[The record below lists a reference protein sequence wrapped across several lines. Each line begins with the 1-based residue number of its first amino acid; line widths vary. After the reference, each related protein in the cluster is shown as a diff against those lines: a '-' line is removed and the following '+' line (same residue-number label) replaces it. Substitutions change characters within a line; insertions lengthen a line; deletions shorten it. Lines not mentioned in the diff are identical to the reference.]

1 MAAAAER
8 SPSPRGQG
16 RGRREE
22 PGGRESLGEFR
33 IWSWKGQAA
42 ERAAAGAAGVG
53 EGGGE
58 PEEGEG
64 GRGELWR
71 RLRPAVCLSSPE
83 EDEAEDWVHLTQF
96 AGGGKLSRAS
106 GPLVFPVPAAGR
118 PEPAEQD
125 EGRQRCQPHA

>member
-1 MAAAAER
+1 M
-8 SPSPRGQG
+8 
-16 RGRREE
+16 
-22 PGGRESLGEFR
+22 
-33 IWSWKGQAA
+33 
-42 ERAAAGAAGVG
+42 G

-96 AGGGKLSRAS
+96 AGGGKLRGAG

-118 PEPAEQD
+118 PEPADRNED
-125 EGRQRCQPHA
+125 ANIGIMMKICSLPVLSLSSIMKDGQPS